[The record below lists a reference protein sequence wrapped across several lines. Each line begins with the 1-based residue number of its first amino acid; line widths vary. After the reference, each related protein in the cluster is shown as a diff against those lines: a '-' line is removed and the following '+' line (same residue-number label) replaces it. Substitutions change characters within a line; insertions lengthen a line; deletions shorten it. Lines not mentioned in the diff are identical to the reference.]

1 MSTEETARE
10 HPYEPEPG
18 EVVHDAATRKVG
30 RVMDRMGSRVQLRP
44 LNGGREWDALPS
56 DLRPAAQSDAMSEA
70 VAEANALS
78 RRGRC
83 DVRSPGW

>member
-1 MSTEETARE
+1 MNEESARE

-18 EVVHDAATRKVG
+18 DVVRDAATRKVG
-30 RVMDRMGSRVQLRP
+30 RVMDRVGARVQLRP
-44 LNGGREWDALPS
+44 LNGGREWDALPG

-70 VAEANALS
+70 VADANALS

-83 DVRSPGW
+83 DERSPEW